1 MNRYN
6 YTILAF
12 AYECKQMA
20 MIRKAVWNRYIGPGG
35 GTRHL
40 HQNLFGGEIG
50 LTVYSKDICAVF
62 GRIPPLSVQIK

>member
-1 MNRYN
+1 
-6 YTILAF
+6 
-12 AYECKQMA
+12 

-40 HQNLFGGEIG
+40 HQNFNGGETG

-62 GRIPPLSVQIK
+62 GKTPPLSVQIK

>member
-1 MNRYN
+1 
-6 YTILAF
+6 
-12 AYECKQMA
+12 

-40 HQNLFGGEIG
+40 HQIFNGGEIG

-62 GRIPPLSVQIK
+62 GKTPPLSVQLK